1 MGNVMLFKGF
11 CNFLKNRIPFF
22 CLVDAESDFYHGI
35 LLGILKNNS
44 GWAVKS
50 NRESGNGFADILI
63 KPKNPDTGIILE
75 LKYARSINDLD
86 QACERALNQIK
97 DRGYDQELREDG
109 RNDILTYG
117 IAFWKKRCKV
127 VVKKI

>member
-1 MGNVMLFKGF
+1 MCF
-11 CNFLKNRIPFF
+11 
-22 CLVDAESDFYHGI
+22 VDENEEKEIFYHGI

-86 QACERALNQIK
+86 QVCERALNQIK

>member
-1 MGNVMLFKGF
+1 MAF
-11 CNFLKNRIPFF
+11 CGY
-22 CLVDAESDFYHGI
+22 SDQ
-35 LLGILKNNS
+35 
-44 GWAVKS
+44 A
-50 NRESGNGFADILI
+50 A
-63 KPKNPDTGIILE
+63 KNPDTGIILE

-117 IAFWKKRCKV
+117 IAFWEKAVQGCG
-127 VVKKI
+127 